1 MMVTE
6 RVGLTTTLP
15 VEVIFAGGYVPVDL
29 NNLFVGEDDSYEIV
43 LQAEKIGFPQ
53 NSCSWVKGLYATAQ
67 KHGIRKIAAVRE
79 GDCSQN
85 IALEDVWKSE
95 GVETC
100 PFSYPYHR
108 TRDDFQRELAYFTAA
123 FGATEE
129 EVREWKVRLDTVR
142 SIAREIDV
150 IAVREL
156 KVSSLELF
164 LSQLNL
170 TDFQGNAADCLD
182 YQQEILSAVQTR
194 SPVQDLPRIGVL
206 GVPTILTDLHEIID
220 ELGARV
226 VYQEVP
232 YEFSMIKGIGR
243 SMEDTYLNYTYPYS
257 AEFRIA
263 AIQREIA
270 SRRLDGVIHYTQ
282 SFCHR
287 QIHDLLMRREFEVP
301 ILTIEGDRPATTDGR
316 TLTRI
321 EAFIEQLG

>member
-1 MMVTE
+1 MIATE
-6 RVGLTTTLP
+6 RVGLTTTVP
-15 VEVIFAGGYVPVDL
+15 VEVIFAGGYIPVDL
-29 NNLFVGEDDSYEIV
+29 NNLFVNEDEAYDIV
-43 LQAEKIGFPQ
+43 LQAEKAGFPQ

-95 GVETC
+95 GVLTL

-108 TRDDFQRELAYFTAA
+108 TRDDFDRELAYFAEA
-123 FGATEE
+123 FGTNDES
-129 EVREWKVRLDTVR
+129 VREWKVRLDEVR
-142 SIAREIDV
+142 SIAREIDC
-150 IAVREL
+150 IAVDEL
-156 KVSSLELF
+156 KVGSLELF

-170 TDFQGNAADCLD
+170 TDFLGSVTECRE
-182 YQQEILSAVQTR
+182 YQQELLAEVRTR
-194 SPVQDLPRIGVL
+194 APQSSLPRIGVL

-263 AIQREIA
+263 EIKQEIE

-287 QIHDLLMRREFEVP
+287 QIHDLLMRRSLGVP